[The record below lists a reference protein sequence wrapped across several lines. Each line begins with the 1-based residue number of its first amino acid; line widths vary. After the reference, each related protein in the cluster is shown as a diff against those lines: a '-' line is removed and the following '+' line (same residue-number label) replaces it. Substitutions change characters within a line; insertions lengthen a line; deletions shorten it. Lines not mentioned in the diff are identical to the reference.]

1 MLKYNIKNALWSLLV
16 LALLSSCNDDS
27 SSSKIQLFSFGPSGV
42 KHGDQI
48 KFIGQNL
55 DKVTSI
61 VLPPN
66 IEIQASS
73 FTSKSSTL
81 IELVVPE
88 EAVAGKVTLKTP
100 QGDIETKSMLN
111 FLVPVVITSITEE
124 AKPGTNISIKGTLVN
139 WIESVTFNDGK
150 VVTEFVSKSTEEVV
164 VTVPMDAKTGFLIF
178 ATGGTDPLTFSS
190 ENQLTV
196 TLPVVTSLSPAAIKH
211 TENLTVAGTD
221 LDLVTQIAFPGGAVV
236 SAGDFVSQSE
246 TEIVVAVPATS
257 TSGALTLTVPSGVEV
272 VTDDAITIILPIV
285 TAISPTDP
293 STQETAGTTLTF
305 TGTDLDLVAKI
316 KFPGVSTPV
325 TTFTTTG
332 TTQIDVVVPA
342 GAQGGTLVLTTIHDF
357 TVAVTVSYGN
367 QLTLLKTIFDDNL
380 HSPFAKGGGWGTT
393 SADIANTENPRVG
406 TVSVKATYGGDWGG
420 TSQFGTWGNTPLSTS
435 GTTYFAFSIYG
446 GTGTGG
452 KSINVNV
459 SGQQKQIAIVEGKWT
474 DVKILLSDVGSPSS
488 ISEVW
493 FQDTGWTGTV
503 YIDQVGL
510 K

>member
-27 SSSKIQLFSFGPSGV
+27 SSSKVQLFSFGPSGV

-55 DKVTSI
+55 DQVTSI

-66 IEIQASS
+66 IEIPASS

-164 VTVPMDAKTGFLIF
+164 VTVPMDAKTGFLVF
-178 ATGGTDPLTFSS
+178 ATGGTDPLSFSS

-196 TLPVVTSLSPAAIKH
+196 TLPAVSSLSPASIKH
-211 TENLTVAGTD
+211 TENLTITGTD
-221 LDLVTQIAFPGGAVV
+221 LDLVTQIAFPGGATI

-246 TEIVVAVPATS
+246 TEIVLAVPAT
-257 TSGALTLTVPSGVEV
+257 TTNGNLTLTVPSGVAV
-272 VTDDAITIILPIV
+272 VTDQTLTIILPIV

-293 STQETAGTTLTF
+293 STQEAAGTALTL

-332 TTQIDVVVPA
+332 STQIDVVVPA

-380 HSPFAKGGGWGTT
+380 HSPFGKGGWG
-393 SADIANTENPRVG
+393 SPDIANTENPRVG
-406 TVSVKATYGGDWGG
+406 SVSIKSTFTGGYSGG
-420 TSQFGTWGNTPLSTS
+420 GQFGTWGNTPLSTA
-435 GTTYFAFSIYG
+435 GTTYLAFSIYG
-446 GTGTGG
+446 GTGTDG
-452 KSINVNV
+452 KTLLVNITGA
-459 SGQQKQIAIVEGKWT
+459 SQQQITIVEGKWK
-474 DVKILLSDVGSPSS
+474 DVKIALTDLSNLASVSE
-488 ISEVW
+488 IS
-493 FQDTGWTGTV
+493 FQDAGWSGVV
-503 YIDQVGL
+503 YIDQIGL